1 MCVKSA
7 SEQRGGRVGADA
19 RRTQIAIIGVKFL
32 AANTVGD
39 PDWNPNENLANFVC
53 SKNRARCRSY
63 LCPEHKAFDGV
74 RRPLWLALCCARHR
88 LNARRAV
95 TALSIPPRRAGH
107 LLLRRRREERASLR
121 LCRKSVKGRHQRQ
134 NLGSWLRCQ
143 VLPCFVLSRGVNI
156 GTIPFPIDPKARKSP
171 RNASQNPSNGYQIQR
186 ERRVTAF
193 VRLSG
198 CIIVISGGGPRAL
211 AFQIGRWLKLIAMAH
226 DKTLTLD
233 TRLHQDARKKAGRK
247 IDDLACNSLA
257 PPLRVHPPRLGT
269 SNVGNRVMR
278 AME

>member
-1 MCVKSA
+1 MQF
-7 SEQRGGRVGADA
+7 E
-19 RRTQIAIIGVKFL
+19 
-32 AANTVGD
+32 
-39 PDWNPNENLANFVC
+39 
-53 SKNRARCRSY
+53 SY

-134 NLGSWLRCQ
+134 NLGSCLRCQ

-211 AFQIGRWLKLIAMAH
+211 AFQIGRWLKLIAWLMTKPLH
-226 DKTLTLD
+226 SIQGSTRTQEKRQVEKLTTWLVTLS
-233 TRLHQDARKKAGRK
+233 RLHCECTHRDSAHQMSA
-247 IDDLACNSLA
+247 I
-257 PPLRVHPPRLGT
+257 
-269 SNVGNRVMR
+269 
-278 AME
+278 E